1 MTLQGDRAG
10 MSLIARGYGNLL
22 ELGHAL
28 GVGMGSGELWPC
40 YIRSWRFEGGIVG
53 VFILNIGIS

>member
-1 MTLQGDRAG
+1 MTLQEDRAG

-22 ELGHAL
+22 GHVL

-40 YIRSWRFEGGIVG
+40 YIRSWRFEGRIVG

>member
-1 MTLQGDRAG
+1 MTSREDRAG

-22 ELGHAL
+22 ELGHVL
-28 GVGMGSGELWPC
+28 GVGMGSRELWPC
-40 YIRSWRFEGGIVG
+40 YIRSWRFEDRIVG